1 MVNFGLMQKL
11 KSIGLYLYPHVRN
24 KYKMTILVFLVWMTF
39 FDENNFISQVQ
50 NRMKLGELVE
60 EQEHYVREIEQS
72 DADLKLLQNDKELL
86 EKFARE
92 RYLMKKENEDI
103 FVFAVEED

>member
-1 MVNFGLMQKL
+1 
-11 KSIGLYLYPHVRN
+11 
-24 KYKMTILVFLVWMTF
+24 MTILVFLVWMTF